1 MKLSEITQKPQLIEV
16 LIDDK
21 DTIKEYGEAL
31 SFHTWDR
38 QPMDV
43 FMRLASVNSADGQ
56 DTGAMIDI
64 VKTMIL
70 DENGNAI
77 MTGNTVLPVQVLLK
91 VITKITEM
99 LGK

>member
-1 MKLSEITQKPQLIEV
+1 MKLTELTAEPKLIEV
-16 LIDDK
+16 SIEDK
-21 DTIKEYGEAL
+21 EIVKEFGEAL

-43 FMRLASVNSADGQ
+43 FMKLASVSSADEQ
-56 DTGAMIDI
+56 DMGAMIDI
-64 VKTMIL
+64 VKTLIL
-70 DENGNAI
+70 DDKGEQV
-77 MTGNTVLPVQVLLK
+77 MTGKTVLPMHVLLK

>member
-1 MKLSEITQKPQLIEV
+1 MKLTELTAEPKLIEV
-16 LIDDK
+16 LLDDEA
-21 DTIKEYGEAL
+21 TVTEFGEAL

-43 FMRLASVNSADGQ
+43 FMRLANVNSVDGQ

>member
-1 MKLSEITQKPQLIEV
+1 MKLTELTAEPKLIEV
-16 LIDDK
+16 LLDD
-21 DTIKEYGEAL
+21 EATVTEFSESL
-31 SFHTWDR
+31 SFHTWDK

>member
-1 MKLSEITQKPQLIEV
+1 MKLTELTSEPKLIEV
-16 LIDDK
+16 LIDDA
-21 DTIKEYGEAL
+21 DTVKEFGEAL

-43 FMRLASVNSADGQ
+43 FMKLASVSSADGQ
-56 DTGAMIDI
+56 DTSAMIDI

-70 DENGNAI
+70 DEDGKPI
-77 MTGNTVLPVQVLLK
+77 MTGKTVLPMHVLLR
-91 VITKITEM
+91 VITTITEM

>member
-1 MKLSEITQKPQLIEV
+1 MKLTELTAEPKLIEI
-16 LIDDK
+16 LLDDK
-21 DTIKEYGEAL
+21 DTVKEFGESL

-43 FMRLASVNSADGQ
+43 FMKLANVNSADGQ
-56 DTGAMIDI
+56 DTVAMVEI

-70 DENGNAI
+70 DEDGNAI
-77 MTGNTVLPVQVLLK
+77 MTGNTVLPVHVLLK

>member
-1 MKLSEITQKPQLIEV
+1 MKLTELTAEPKLIEI
-16 LIDDK
+16 LLDDE
-21 DTIKEYGEAL
+21 DTVKEFGESL

-43 FMRLASVNSADGQ
+43 FMKLANVNSADGQ
-56 DTGAMIDI
+56 DTVAMVEI

-70 DENGNAI
+70 DEDGNAI
-77 MTGNTVLPVQVLLK
+77 MTGNTVLPVHVLLK

>member
-1 MKLSEITQKPQLIEV
+1 MKLTELTSEPKLIEV
-16 LIDDK
+16 LIDDEA
-21 DTIKEYGEAL
+21 IVKEFGEAL

-43 FMRLASVNSADGQ
+43 FMKLASVSSADGQ

-64 VKTMIL
+64 VKTLIL
-70 DENGNAI
+70 DEDGKPV
-77 MTGNTVLPVQVLLK
+77 MSGKTVLPMHVLLK

>member
-1 MKLSEITQKPQLIEV
+1 MWAIQTPGWPSSRHL
-16 LIDDK
+16 
-21 DTIKEYGEAL
+21 
-31 SFHTWDR
+31 
-38 QPMDV
+38 
-43 FMRLASVNSADGQ
+43 ADGQ